1 MVAHAEQVHGIADE
15 DEEEAAQLEDE
26 VAFTWSGL
34 HWIFLD
40 LTMFYTYEPLPITR
54 YQVRCYANK
63 YFE

>member
-34 HWIFLD
+34 HWIILD
-40 LTMFYTYEPLPITR
+40 LTVFYTMNLSPLLVT
-54 YQVRCYANK
+54 K
-63 YFE
+63 